1 MQPSPNPEFMRR
13 AIALATDNVRSG
25 NGGPFGAVIVSN
37 NVIIGEGFN
46 TVTRDN
52 DPTAHAEVRA
62 IRTACQSLKTFTL
75 QGCEIYT
82 SCEPC
87 PMCLAAIYWARID
100 RIWFGNTSA
109 DAARAAF
116 DDAFLYRELA
126 LPARDRTIPS
136 AMLLRDEAWES
147 FQLWLDTPNK
157 TPY

>member
-1 MQPSPNPEFMRR
+1 MNASANPDFMRR
-13 AIALATDNVRSG
+13 AIALATENVRSG
-25 NGGPFGAVIVSN
+25 HGGPFGAVIVRAGVLIS
-37 NVIIGEGFN
+37 EGAN
-46 TVTRDN
+46 CVTRDN

-62 IRTACQSLKTFTL
+62 IRAACRALGTFTL
-75 QGCEIYT
+75 AGCEIYT

-109 DAARAAF
+109 DAARIAF

-126 LPARDRTIPS
+126 LPAEQRSIPS
-136 AMLLRDEAWES
+136 AMVLREQAWES

-157 TPY
+157 IPY